1 MKWKEILA
9 DYLSFSRRDRLA
21 IGILLVL
28 ILVIFFVPA
37 YLGTRSPAPVP
48 ADTSWMAAV
57 RQLEQ
62 TGEPEETEPRYQN
75 TRPTYKERTDQY
87 NREPKRSI
95 RLYYF
100 DPNTVTDEGW
110 RELGLRDKTI
120 HTIRNFL
127 NKGGQFRK
135 PEDLQKIYG
144 LFPDEYE
151 RLVPFIRIESL
162 PNANTERANTE
173 EKPRIRPA
181 PPARFMVIDINLADT
196 SAWIALP
203 GIGSKLAAR
212 IVSFREKLGGFYSIS
227 QVAETFGLADSVF
240 QKIKPRLKIEATA
253 VKKININT
261 ATIDDLKA
269 HPYIRFVLAKPII
282 AYRNEHGIF
291 NRLEDLKKIAAITD
305 DTFQKL
311 IPYLTT
317 Q

>member
-212 IVSFREKLGGFYSIS
+212 IVSFREKLGGFYAIS
-227 QVAETFGLADSVF
+227 QVAETFGLADSTF
-240 QKIKPRLKIEATA
+240 QKIRSWLKLDPP
-253 VKKININT
+253 VLRKININT
-261 ATIDDLKA
+261 ATLEELKA
-269 HPYIRFVLAKPII
+269 HPYIRFTLARPIV
-282 AYRNEHGIF
+282 AFRSEHGPF
-291 NRLEDLKKIAAITD
+291 TKLEDIKKVMAVTEEIYSKIS
-305 DTFQKL
+305 
-311 IPYLTT
+311 PYLSF
-317 Q
+317 